1 MYLKFFRRVF
11 INNQSLKNS
20 VSLKLILKQRKKKR
34 LRIILLCCLIMAI
47 AVSLLVYAMRHAV
60 SFFRMPSEI
69 TKEDILTGRPLRLG
83 GFVEKGSVQY
93 VGESGVIFF
102 VTDNTKHEKVIF
114 NGVFPD
120 LFREGQGVI
129 VEGHFDKQGFFIGT
143 RILAK
148 HDETY
153 MSKETADR
161 LKKHYSVEK

>member
-1 MYLKFFRRVF
+1 M
-11 INNQSLKNS
+11 NNQSLKNS
-20 VSLKLILKQRKKKR
+20 ASLKLILKQRKKRR
-34 LRIILLCCLIMAI
+34 LRIILLCCLVMEI
-47 AVSLLVYAMRHAV
+47 AASLLVYAMRHAV

-102 VTDNTKHEKVIF
+102 ITDNTKHKKVIF
-114 NGVFPD
+114 NGILPD

-129 VEGHFDKQGFFIGT
+129 VEGYFDKQDFFIGT

-153 MSKETADR
+153 MPKETADR
-161 LKKHYSVEK
+161 LKKHYSMEK

>member
-1 MYLKFFRRVF
+1 M
-11 INNQSLKNS
+11 NNQFLHNPSSLS
-20 VSLKLILKQRKKKR
+20 IILKQRKQKR
-34 LRIILLCCLIMAI
+34 LLIALLSCFVIAI
-47 AVSLLVYAMRHAV
+47 AMSLIIYAMRNTI

-69 TKEDILTGRPLRLG
+69 TREDILTGRSLRLG
-83 GFVEKGSVQY
+83 GFVEKGTVEY
-93 VGESGVIFF
+93 VGEMSVVFF

-114 NGVFPD
+114 NGVLPD

-129 VEGHFDKQGFFIGT
+129 VEGYFDKQGFFIGT

-161 LKKHYSVEK
+161 LNKHHSMEK

>member
-1 MYLKFFRRVF
+1 M
-11 INNQSLKNS
+11 NNQSLKNS